1 MRWPTHGKHSG
12 QDHSFFRHIAGLE
25 SKPRGLSDFRPFDY
39 SAYRVAPPRFPVK
52 DPSAARPPDSWLSVN
67 FYRKPRTPWSRPYS
81 EEHVGRINGAKNHVH
96 DTSRQ
101 QPKTKKPFGFAKPPA
116 PDHPN
121 YSGQKNLWDFV
132 KKPNAQGAAI
142 ANTGGEAIL
151 SAGMFRY
158 LLQLNGIGEQQIEL
172 KMIKQEPL
180 HLVIALEL
188 DRGWAQFD
196 ITGDPSKIEEYIVA
210 ILKIIPIL

>member
-1 MRWPTHGKHSG
+1 
-12 QDHSFFRHIAGLE
+12 
-25 SKPRGLSDFRPFDY
+25 
-39 SAYRVAPPRFPVK
+39 
-52 DPSAARPPDSWLSVN
+52 
-67 FYRKPRTPWSRPYS
+67 
-81 EEHVGRINGAKNHVH
+81 
-96 DTSRQ
+96 
-101 QPKTKKPFGFAKPPA
+101 
-116 PDHPN
+116 
-121 YSGQKNLWDFV
+121 V
-132 KKPNAQGAAI
+132 KKPNAQGAAV

-158 LLQLNGIGEQQIEL
+158 LLQLNGIGEQPIEL

-188 DRGWAQFD
+188 NRGWVQFD